1 MIDLT
6 HIRGSV
12 GTPRML
18 DWGGTLF
25 PALGGVRQRLN
36 RLGTRYAFAFQTVP
50 MYMEGEARAIIADL
64 QRAKL
69 QGGRILYPQLSM
81 NIGGPGSTLANG
93 AQAAGTTL
101 QIKSGTPY
109 YVIRKGQALNVI
121 KSGRRYLY
129 FAAAQ
134 SQFNSSGVGSV
145 TLTVPMRTVLA
156 GDEVIDFKTPC
167 IEGYIEGNDL
177 AWSIEAAQLTGLQ
190 FQIEER
196 A

>member
-12 GTPRML
+12 GTPKML

-36 RLGTRYAFAFQTVP
+36 RLGTRYGFTFKSVP
-50 MYMEGEARAIIADL
+50 MYMENEARGVIADL

-69 QGGRILYPQLSM
+69 EGGRVLYPQLGM
-81 NIGGPGSTLANG
+81 NIGAPGSTLANG
-93 AQAAGTTL
+93 AQGAGTTL

-109 YVIRKGQALNVI
+109 YVIRKGQALNVV

-129 FAAAQ
+129 FVAAQ
-134 SQFNSSGVGSV
+134 SQLNSVGIGSV

-167 IEGYIEGNDL
+167 IEGYIDGDEIT
-177 AWSIEAAQLTGLQ
+177 WSIEAAQLTGLE
-190 FQIEER
+190 FYIEER